1 MEVYSF
7 KNWEEL
13 KEYSELIFSDADR
26 NLEEAGREL
35 RYFNYICEEVEDGVI
50 FWLLGFMVG
59 CVKMVYFFLFDG
71 YLAEAYCSGFAYTH
85 F

>member
-35 RYFNYICEEVEDGVI
+35 RYFNYICEEVEDGCNILVVRI
-50 FWLLGFMVG
+50 YGWL
-59 CVKMVYFFLFDG
+59 C
-71 YLAEAYCSGFAYTH
+71 
-85 F
+85 